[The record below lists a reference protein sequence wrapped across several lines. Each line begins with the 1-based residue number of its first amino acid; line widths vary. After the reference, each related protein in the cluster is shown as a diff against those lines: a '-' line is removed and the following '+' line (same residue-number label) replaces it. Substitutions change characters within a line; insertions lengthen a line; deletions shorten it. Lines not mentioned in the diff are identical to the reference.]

1 MKDPKLL
8 ETMKVYK
15 GRDEVP
21 VDFDA
26 FWDQALAK
34 MTELPEYKLEE

>member
-8 ETMKVYK
+8 ETMKGYK

-21 VDFDA
+21 SDFDV
-26 FWDQALAK
+26 FWDQALPNLAD
-34 MTELPEYKLEE
+34 LP